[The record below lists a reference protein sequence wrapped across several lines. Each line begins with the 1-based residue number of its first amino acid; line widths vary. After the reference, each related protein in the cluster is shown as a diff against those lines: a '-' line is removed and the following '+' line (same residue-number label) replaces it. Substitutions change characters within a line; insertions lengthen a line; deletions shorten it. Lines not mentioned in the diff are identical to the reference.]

1 MNMES
6 QANAPQFVLPFDA
19 PGIGLDTA
27 GGKGA
32 GLACLAGAG
41 YAVPAGFIITTHAY
55 RVFTGANRLE
65 ERLRALF
72 SARDPGSVESLAGLE
87 AFATEIRAW
96 FRQGGLP
103 AELAGQIRQA
113 YAGLGSPPVAVR
125 SSATAEDLPEL
136 SFAGQQ
142 ETFLNV
148 VNEADLLKAVVEC
161 WSSLWTGRAIGYR
174 ARQGIP
180 QEELALAVVVQRMVQ
195 SEVSGILFT
204 ATPLSGLRSE
214 TVIDASFGLG
224 EALVSGQVEPDHY
237 VVDTTRELIIRKSL
251 GAKALAI
258 NSRQEGGV
266 QASRSEGGHQR
277 QALPDAQILELS
289 RLGQS
294 AAASFGAPQ
303 DIEWAWAGGKL
314 FLLQAR
320 PITSL
325 YPLPGDKPLDPLQV
339 MFSFAAV
346 QGMLDPLTPLAQD
359 IFRLIFGAGAS
370 LFGYRHTVQSQ
381 RILFTAG
388 ERLWVRFTPLIRNAF
403 GRKVIRV
410 ALPLVEPSILQAL
423 DQVWND
429 PRLQPGTK
437 GTSFQ
442 ARLRLVRFFP
452 RLAVNALLNVL
463 FPYPRRKVIQ
473 GKAERILAEMEQRC
487 AAVSGDRRQKLLQRI
502 QLLPGLAAKRLPRM
516 FVLYISGVASGMAT
530 FNLLN
535 QLSKQVPEPG
545 KTASGWTELAL
556 EVSRGLPGNP
566 TTEMDLFL
574 WQTAQAIRSD
584 PAARQVFQKV
594 PADEMAQR
602 FLAGSLPEAAQSA
615 IQHFID
621 RYGGRGLA
629 EIDLGRP
636 RWREDPTHVMQA
648 LVSYLQI
655 EDEALAPDAVFQRGA
670 RHAEE
675 AVDKIAA
682 GLRQAHRGWIKARLA
697 RWAARR
703 ARALLGMREA
713 PKFFAV
719 RMMGLMRQA
728 LLESGREFYQAGELD
743 QPDDLLYLKLSE
755 LEAFGRGQ
763 PGEWRALIAD
773 RRAVYT
779 REKLRRQI
787 PRLLLSD
794 GRAFYEGMSET
805 DASADLVGS
814 PVSPGVV
821 EGLVRVILDP
831 RRARLLPGEI
841 MVCPGTDPSWT
852 PLFLA
857 AGGLVM
863 EVGGMMTH
871 GAVVAREYGIPAVVG
886 VHEATT
892 RLKTG
897 QRIRL
902 DGSSGSINLL
912 S

>member
-1 MNMES
+1 MEP
-6 QANAPQFVLPFDA
+6 QEKAPFFILPFDA
-19 PGIGLDTA
+19 PGIRLETA

-32 GLACLAGAG
+32 SLARLAGAD
-41 YAVPAGFIITTHAY
+41 YPVPGGFIITTAAY
-55 RVFTGANRLE
+55 QAFTGANRLE
-65 ERLRALF
+65 AKIRAIF
-72 SARDPGSVESLAGLE
+72 SSRDPASLESLAGLE
-87 AFATEIRAW
+87 AFSTEIRAW
-96 FRQGGLP
+96 FRQGAVP
-103 AELAGQIRQA
+103 AELVSQVRAA
-113 YAGLGSPPVAVR
+113 YASLGRPPVAVR

-148 VNEADLLKAVVEC
+148 VDDAGLLKAVVEC

-174 ARQGIP
+174 ARQGIS
-180 QEELALAVVVQRMVQ
+180 QDGLALAVVVQHMVQ

-204 ATPLSGLRSE
+204 ANPLSGLRRE
-214 TVIDASFGLG
+214 AVIDASFGLG
-224 EALVSGQVEPDHY
+224 EALVSGQVEADHY
-237 VVDTTRELIIRKSL
+237 VVDTVQELITRKKL
-251 GAKALAI
+251 GVKALAI
-258 NSRQEGGV
+258 HSLQEGGV
-266 QASRSEGGHQR
+266 LAKRAESGNLR
-277 QALPDAQILELS
+277 QALPDAQILELA
-289 RLGQS
+289 RLGERV
-294 AAASFGAPQ
+294 AADYGSPQ

-314 FLLQAR
+314 YLLQAR

-325 YPLPGDKPLDPLQV
+325 YPLPEGKPLDPLQV

-346 QGMLDPLTPLAQD
+346 QGMLDPLTPLGMD
-359 IFRLIFGAGAS
+359 IFRLIFGSGAS
-370 LFGYRHTVQSQ
+370 LFGYRHTIQTQ

-403 GRKVIRV
+403 GRKVVRA

-423 DQVWND
+423 EQIWDD

-437 GTSFQ
+437 GTSLQ
-442 ARLRLVRFFP
+442 ARLRLLRFFP
-452 RLAVNALLNVL
+452 LLAGNVLLNVL
-463 FPYPRRKVIQ
+463 FPQPRREMIQ
-473 GKAERILAEMEQRC
+473 GRAERLLAEMERRS
-487 AAVSGDRRQKLLQRI
+487 AAVSGERYEKLLQRV
-502 QLLPGLAAKRLPRM
+502 QLLPGLAARRLPHM

-535 QLSKQVPEPG
+535 QLSKQAPQPG
-545 KTASGWTELAL
+545 ETASGWTELAL
-556 EVSRGLPGNP
+556 EASRGLPGNP
-566 TTEMDLFL
+566 TTEMDLLL
-574 WQTAQAIRSD
+574 WQTAQAIRRD
-584 PAARQVFQKV
+584 PASYQVFQRL
-594 PADEMAQR
+594 PAAALGSR
-602 FLAGSLPEAAQSA
+602 FLAGDLPPAAQAA
-615 IQHFID
+615 IRGFID

-636 RWREDPTHVMQA
+636 RWREDPTHVMQV
-648 LVSYLQI
+648 LGSYLQI
-655 EDEALAPDAVFQRGA
+655 EDEALAPDAVFRRGA

-675 AVDKIAA
+675 AVEKIAA
-682 GLRQAHRGWIKARLA
+682 GVRRTRRGWIKARLA
-697 RWAARR
+697 RWAASR

-719 RMMGLMRQA
+719 RLMGVLRQA

-743 QPDDLLYLKLSE
+743 QPDDLLYLKLGE

-763 PGEWRALIAD
+763 PGEWRKLITE
-773 RRAVYT
+773 RRANYE
-779 REKLRRQI
+779 REKRRRQI

-805 DASADLVGS
+805 GTAADLMGS

-821 EGLVRVILDP
+821 EGVVRVILDP
-831 RRARLLPGEI
+831 RRAQLQPGEI

-892 RLKTG
+892 RLKDG

-902 DGSSGSINLL
+902 DGSNGSINLL
-912 S
+912 N